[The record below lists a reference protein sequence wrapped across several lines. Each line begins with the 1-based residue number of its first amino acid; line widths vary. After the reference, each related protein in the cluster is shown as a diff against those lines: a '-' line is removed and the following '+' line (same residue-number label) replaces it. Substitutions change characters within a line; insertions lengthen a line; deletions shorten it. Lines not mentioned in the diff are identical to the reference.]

1 MFIQKSIVQ
10 ICPFI
15 VFYSMCFFIVLGIRT
30 EEIGEVCK
38 IGNVVPHPWYHWCR
52 TGEMVCIL

>member
-1 MFIQKSIVQ
+1 MRFCGTIFIQKIIVH

-15 VFYSMCFFIVLGIRT
+15 VLYSVCAFFIVLGIRT

-38 IGNVVPHPWYHWCR
+38 TGNVVPHP
-52 TGEMVCIL
+52 